1 MSGVKNIEITNDDH
15 GIRLDRWFKRHYP
28 YASFGQLQKV
38 MRKGE
43 VRLDG
48 KRVKGNERIEA
59 GQVVRIP
66 PTVVTESD
74 TPQQQKQEPKKL
86 SIDEIKEVQSWV
98 IYKDDAVIAIN
109 KPAGLATQGG
119 TGQNRHVDGLLHAL
133 KFDSAHRPRLVHRL
147 DKDTSGT
154 LLLGRSPNAAAA
166 LAKAFQTKDTDKRYW
181 ALVAGAPQNLDGRVI
196 LKMDKLAIKGN
207 ERMVVSD
214 SGKHSLTDYSVI
226 ERASGAAAWLALKPH
241 TGRTHQ
247 LRLHCAEMGHPI
259 VGDGKYGGPA
269 SFLTGAISR
278 KLHLHSRFITFPHP
292 DGGELTV
299 TSPLSEHMAA
309 SFDFLGFDVKSYEDP
324 DFE

>member
-1 MSGVKNIEITNDDH
+1 MSGVQNIEIKSDDD
-15 GIRLDRWFKRHYP
+15 GIRLDRWFQRHYP
-28 YASFGQLQKV
+28 DATFGQLQKI

-48 KRVKGNERIEA
+48 KRVKGNERIA
-59 GQVVRIP
+59 TGQVVRVP
-66 PTVVTESD
+66 PTVVSA
-74 TPQQQKQEPKKL
+74 TPQQKPKAGPKPL
-86 SIDEIKEVQSWV
+86 SEDEIKEIRSWV
-98 IYKDDAVIAIN
+98 VYKDDAVIAVN
-109 KPAGLATQGG
+109 KPAGLPTQGG
-119 TGQNRHVDGLLHAL
+119 TGQTRHLDGLLHAL
-133 KFDSAHRPRLVHRL
+133 KFESKHQPRLVHRL

-166 LAKAFQTKDTDKRYW
+166 LAKAFQTKETDKRYW
-181 ALVAGAPQNLDGRVI
+181 ALVVGNPESSDGRII
-196 LKMDKLAIKGN
+196 LKMDKMAIKGA
-207 ERMVVSD
+207 ERMIVTD
-214 SGKHSLTDYSVI
+214 GGKHSLTDYSVVD
-226 ERASGAAAWLALKPH
+226 RAGAMAAWLALKPH

-269 SFLTGAISR
+269 AFLTGSISR

-299 TSPLSEHMAA
+299 SSPLSAHMQA
-309 SFDFLGFDVKSYEDP
+309 SFDFLGFDVKEYEDP